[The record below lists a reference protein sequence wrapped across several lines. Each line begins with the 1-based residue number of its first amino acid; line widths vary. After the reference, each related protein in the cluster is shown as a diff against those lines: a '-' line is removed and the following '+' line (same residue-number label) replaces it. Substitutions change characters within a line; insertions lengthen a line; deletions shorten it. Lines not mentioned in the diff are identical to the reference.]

1 MSEQQV
7 NMQADDSQMVDD
19 ILNELNGD
27 SGSTQQGP
35 SPGNQQMPPQMQQQM
50 PPQMQQQ
57 VPQQM
62 QQQVPQQMQQQM
74 NMQPDMDHPP
84 QMMGMDQGMM
94 EMPPEVDVEY
104 DSNDSKINK
113 ILQSMKKPLIVIAL
127 AFIMFNPY
135 TNDLLAKYFPVVFN
149 AETMASKQVR
159 VLCLSLILG
168 LLFLAIN
175 LVI

>member
-27 SGSTQQGP
+27 SGSTQQAP
-35 SPGNQQMPPQMQQQM
+35 SSANQQMPPPMQQQQM
-50 PPQMQQQ
+50 PPPMHQQQ
-57 VPQQM
+57 MP
-62 QQQVPQQMQQQM
+62 PQMQQQM
-74 NMQPDMDHPP
+74 NMQPDMAHPP

-149 AETMASKQVR
+149 ADTMASKQVR